1 MANRLAHATSP
12 YLNQH
17 ADNPIDWHVW
27 GPEAFE
33 EAARRDVPVLVS
45 IGYATC
51 HWCHVMARESFSDP
65 ELGALANESVVAIKV
80 DREELPAVDGFYMD
94 ALLAM
99 RGQGGWPLTV
109 FTTPDSR
116 PFFAGT
122 YFPPQPRDGMPS
134 LSQVIATIA
143 RTWRDDRDRAQQ
155 IASQLAQNLIR
166 LPDLSLGLPAEDP
179 TPQIDDDT
187 LTAAAENLLA
197 AQDRRWG
204 GFGQA
209 PKFPPLLSIVHLLRR
224 HARLGTSPEAADLD
238 AVRRTFAGIASGGIR
253 DHVDGGIS
261 RYSVD
266 AQWHIPHFEKML
278 FDNAQYLRA
287 AVDWLETE
295 RRWDPDSRYARLAHR
310 EATETAAFL
319 LERMQLP
326 DGGFA
331 SGLDA
336 DSVDDAGERTEGA
349 YYLETADGVPAPFQ
363 PLGPVEAAHPDRP
376 FAVGF
381 PTVAEWAHGEDGS
394 DEESSEDV
402 APWAT
407 PEAVAAREEIAG
419 RRADRPLPQRDD
431 KLVTEWNA
439 LAITALAQ
447 AGRVLDD
454 ERLTTAA
461 RRAFAAVHESN
472 RSDAPAAS
480 DATAPTDGAPAGT
493 RPTTDATGGADAGA
507 ESGPRVVRSS
517 TDGVAGPGQ
526 ATLADV
532 AQLAIAAHA
541 VGESKTF
548 DALLREALG
557 FVIFPARQDAAE
569 EPATRRGQAT
579 AQGAAASGTGEPGT
593 DGTAASGT
601 AGAQRWE
608 GASLLDAHGDGIV
621 PVRGSDPL
629 DDSTPSGRAA
639 LIEALRLADE
649 RAGDR
654 TADHADDA
662 DRADAAD
669 LRQLRAIL
677 LASVLPALQQATR
690 SLGWVLAEA
699 ELEAATRSQSDPLA

>member
-143 RTWRDDRDRAQQ
+143 RTWRDDRDRAQE

-166 LPDLSLGLPAEDP
+166 LPDLSLGLRAEAP

-197 AQDRRWG
+197 AHDRRWG
-204 GFGQA
+204 GFGQT

-224 HARLGTSPEAADLD
+224 HARLGTAPEAANLA
-238 AVRRTFAGIASGGIR
+238 AVRRTFAGIAAGGIR

-349 YYLETADGVPAPFQ
+349 YYLETANGVPAPFQ

-381 PTVAEWAHGEDGS
+381 PAVAEWAHGEGESGD
-394 DEESSEDV
+394 ESSEDV

-461 RRAFAAVHESN
+461 RRAFDAVLAAN
-472 RSDAPAAS
+472 RGDAP
-480 DATAPTDGAPAGT
+480 GT
-493 RPTTDATGGADAGA
+493 PGGADPQGHPGA
-507 ESGPRVVRSS
+507 RFVRSS
-517 TDGVAGPGQ
+517 TGGVAGPGQ

-541 VGESKTF
+541 VGEPEVF
-548 DALLREALG
+548 DSRLREALG
-557 FVIFPARQDAAE
+557 FVIFPVRKDPADKAAAQPCATTSEGSDANATEPVVQPGEADAA
-569 EPATRRGQAT
+569 GQ
-579 AQGAAASGTGEPGT
+579 GASGTKALSDADPW
-593 DGTAASGT
+593 A
-601 AGAQRWE
+601 

-649 RAGDR
+649 TAGDETASDG
-654 TADHADDA
+654 TADDADRA

-669 LRQLRAIL
+669 LRKLRAVL

-699 ELEAATRSQSDPLA
+699 ELDAAAPDAESHTPQTD

>member
-51 HWCHVMARESFSDP
+51 HWCHVMARESFSEP
-65 ELGALANESVVAIKV
+65 QLGALANESVVAIKV

-134 LSQVIATIA
+134 LSQVITTIA

-166 LPDLSLGLPAEDP
+166 LPDLSLGLPAEAP

-197 AQDRRWG
+197 AHDRRWG
-204 GFGQA
+204 GFGQT

-224 HARLGTSPEAADLD
+224 HARLGTSPEAADLE
-238 AVRRTFAGIASGGIR
+238 AVRRTIAGIAAGGIR

-295 RRWDPDSRYARLAHR
+295 RRWDPTSRYARLAHR

-376 FAVGF
+376 FAVGL
-381 PTVAEWAHGEDGS
+381 PALADWVHGEG
-394 DEESSEDV
+394 ESGDV
-402 APWAT
+402 APWET
-407 PEAVAAREEIAG
+407 SQAVAARDELAR

-439 LAITALAQ
+439 LAITALAR

-454 ERLTTAA
+454 ERLTAAA
-461 RRAFAAVHESN
+461 RRAFDAVLASN
-472 RSDAPAAS
+472 RGDTS
-480 DATAPTDGAPAGT
+480 GT
-493 RPTTDATGGADAGA
+493 PGGADALGHPGA
-507 ESGPRVVRSS
+507 RVVRSS
-517 TDGVAGPGQ
+517 TNGVAGPGQ

-541 VGESKTF
+541 VGESEMF
-548 DALLREALG
+548 DSLLREALG
-557 FVIFPARQDAAE
+557 FVIFPVRQDEAE
-569 EPATRRGQAT
+569 EPADQPGATTSEGPEANATEPVVQSGETDAAGQ
-579 AQGAAASGTGEPGT
+579 GASGTE
-593 DGTAASGT
+593 ASSD
-601 AGAQRWE
+601 ADPWA

-649 RAGDR
+649 TAGDE
-654 TADHADDA
+654 TIGGQKADDA

-669 LRQLRAIL
+669 LRQLRAVL

-699 ELEAATRSQSDPLA
+699 ELDAAAPDAESDAQRTE

>member
-27 GPEAFE
+27 GREAFE

-51 HWCHVMARESFSDP
+51 HWCHVMAHESFSDS

-122 YFPPQPRDGMPS
+122 YFPPQPRENMPS
-134 LSQVIATIA
+134 LSQVITTIA
-143 RTWRDDRDRAQQ
+143 RTWRDDRDRAQE

-166 LPDLSLGLPAEDP
+166 LPDLSLGLPAEAP

-204 GFGQA
+204 GFGQT

-224 HARLGTSPEAADLD
+224 HARLGTAPEAADLD

-295 RRWDPDSRYARLAHR
+295 RRWDPDSRCARLAHR

-349 YYLETADGVPAPFQ
+349 YYLETANGVPAPFQ

-381 PTVAEWAHGEDGS
+381 PTVAEWVHGEV
-394 DEESSEDV
+394 ETADV
-402 APWAT
+402 APWET
-407 PEAVAAREEIAG
+407 PEALTAREEIAA
-419 RRADRPLPQRDD
+419 RRSQRPLPQRDD

-439 LAITALAQ
+439 LAITALAR

-454 ERLTTAA
+454 DQLTSAA
-461 RRAFAAVHESN
+461 RRAFDAVLAANRGAAESAVTGEETGTVSA
-472 RSDAPAAS
+472 RQGDAP
-480 DATAPTDGAPAGT
+480 GAPD
-493 RPTTDATGGADAGA
+493 DADRQGHPGA
-507 ESGPRVVRSS
+507 RVVRSS
-517 TDGVAGPGQ
+517 TNGVAGPGQ

-541 VGESKTF
+541 VGESETF

-557 FVIFPARQDAAE
+557 FVIFPARQDGTE
-569 EPATRRGQAT
+569 QPA
-579 AQGAAASGTGEPGT
+579 GTH
-593 DGTAASGT
+593 
-601 AGAQRWE
+601 RWA

-649 RAGDR
+649 TAGDAAAGD
-654 TADHADDA
+654 TADDAGHADDPE
-662 DRADAAD
+662 D
-669 LRQLRAIL
+669 LRQLRAVL

-699 ELEAATRSQSDPLA
+699 ELDAAAPDAGLDAEQTV